1 LNYPIKGVTDKMFS
15 RTKFTSAVLAL
26 GLLTAFGAI
35 VQAQQT
41 GTQNP
46 NEGAG
51 QKRGEDRGFR
61 RGPQRDGGFGPGFL
75 RELNLTDD
83 QQQQV
88 RTIIQQSFASSKATR
103 EELRQLA
110 EKRRQGTLTTEEEA
124 RARTLHEQ
132 MRASMKETETKIVS
146 ILTPEQKAKVEEL
159 RKERKGNHEGRGGQ
173 RRGFR
178 GQSAPGNPPAQK
190 PSSPPSNP

>member
-1 LNYPIKGVTDKMFS
+1 MFS
-15 RTKFTSAVLAL
+15 RTKLTSAALVL
-26 GLLTAFGAI
+26 GLTAFGAI

-46 NEGAG
+46 SEGSG
-51 QKRGEDRGFR
+51 RERGKDRGFR
-61 RGPQRDGGFGPGFL
+61 RGPGPDGGFGPGLL

-83 QQQQV
+83 QKQQV
-88 RTIIQQSFASSKATR
+88 RTIIQQSFAGSKAAR
-103 EELRQLA
+103 EELRQLG

-132 MRASMKETETKIVS
+132 MRASMKETEGKIASV
-146 ILTPEQKAKVEEL
+146 LTAEQKAKVEEL
-159 RKERKGNHEGRGGQ
+159 RKERKANHERRGGR

-178 GQSAPGNPPAQK
+178 GQSGTGNPTTQEPSNPPA
-190 PSSPPSNP
+190 N

>member
-1 LNYPIKGVTDKMFS
+1 MFS
-15 RTKFTSAVLAL
+15 RIKFASVTLAL
-26 GLLTAFGAI
+26 GLLTAFGAV

-46 NEGAG
+46 NEGPG

-61 RGPQRDGGFGPGFL
+61 RGPQRDGGFDPGFL

-83 QQQQV
+83 QKQQV
-88 RTIIQQSFASSKATR
+88 RTIIQQNFANSKTTR
-103 EELRQLA
+103 EELRQLG

-132 MRASMKETETKIVS
+132 IRASMKETETKIASV
-146 ILTPEQKAKVEEL
+146 LTPEQKAKLEEL
-159 RKERKGNHEGRGGQ
+159 RKERKGNHEGRGGP

-178 GQSAPGNPPAQK
+178 GQTGPGNPPTQK
-190 PSSPPSNP
+190 PSNPPSNP

>member
-1 LNYPIKGVTDKMFS
+1 MFS
-15 RTKFTSAVLAL
+15 RTKLTSAALVL
-26 GLLTAFGAI
+26 GLLTVFGAI

-46 NEGAG
+46 GEGPG
-51 QKRGEDRGFR
+51 RKGGEGRGFR
-61 RGPQRDGGFGPGFL
+61 RGPGRDGGFRPGLL

-83 QQQQV
+83 QKQQI
-88 RTIIQQSFASSKATR
+88 RTIIQQSFAGSKAAR
-103 EELRQLA
+103 EELRQLG

-132 MRASMKETETKIVS
+132 MRASMKETETKIASV
-146 ILTPEQKAKVEEL
+146 LTAEQKAKLEEL
-159 RKERKGNHEGRGGQ
+159 RKERKANHDGRGGP

-178 GQSAPGNPPAQK
+178 GQSGKGNPTTQK
-190 PSSPPSNP
+190 PSNPPSNQ

>member
-1 LNYPIKGVTDKMFS
+1 MFS
-15 RTKFTSAVLAL
+15 RIKFASAALAL
-26 GLLTAFGAI
+26 GLLTTFGA
-35 VQAQQT
+35 VGQAQQT

-46 NEGAG
+46 NEGPG

-61 RGPQRDGGFGPGFL
+61 RGPQRDDGFGPGFL

-83 QQQQV
+83 QKQQV
-88 RTIIQQSFASSKATR
+88 HTIIEQNFANSKATR
-103 EELRQLA
+103 AELRQLG

-132 MRASMKETETKIVS
+132 MRASMKETETKIASV
-146 ILTPEQKAKVEEL
+146 LTPEQKTKLEEL
-159 RKERKGNHEGRGGQ
+159 RKERQGNHEGRGGS

-178 GQSAPGNPPAQK
+178 GQTGPSNPPTQK
-190 PSSPPSNP
+190 PSNPTANP